1 MSTINLATAS
11 KDNPTVA
18 DFLKFRARIE
28 SHEEL
33 YRKADNADP
42 GDNVSLSG
50 NLRDLDMMP
59 GIVRI
64 AGTPNDGGTSH
75 KGTLTYD
82 LDTGKT
88 ITFTSISE
96 YGSKDTDHYTS
107 RQLEHKSDGTVERY
121 REISELAEPDKPGIV
136 RVQDIQFT
144 LNTGST
150 MLICDKTEW
159 LY

>member
-75 KGTLTYD
+75 KGTLTW
-82 LDTGKT
+82 
-88 ITFTSISE
+88 
-96 YGSKDTDHYTS
+96 
-107 RQLEHKSDGTVERY
+107 
-121 REISELAEPDKPGIV
+121 
-136 RVQDIQFT
+136 IQGRPLLSPLF
-144 LNTGST
+144 LNTGARIPIITPPGS
-150 MLICDKTEW
+150 LSINPTEQ
-159 LY
+159 LNGTGKFPN